1 MTVVTEYH
9 IARVTSVADDEGS
22 TGRFK
27 VACVGILGDD
37 VTEIGQFVEPRL
49 PWGSFLI
56 PDVGDLVEISCT
68 SGAHSD
74 ESFQQSSID
83 NLELRWHGVR
93 YYTADANFPVPINT
107 NFTDT
112 SYGKRRGIATPLGH
126 VLFFDDTADAQQI
139 SIIWSKKLD
148 SDPATEQSRLD
159 FLKDGSIKFSV
170 LDGHTFHYQKDKV
183 VVSIAGGLTLTLE
196 GKDADA
202 KLKLGDGAV
211 HVAIVEH
218 LETLYGQLK
227 SYIENALVNTAMG
240 PSATI
245 LATMGPAPAWDPNIN
260 STHVSIP
267 DV

>member
-9 IARVTSVADDEGS
+9 IARVTSIADDEGS

-27 VACVGILGDD
+27 VACIGILGDD

-83 NLELRWHGVR
+83 ALELRWHGVR
-93 YYTADANFPVPINT
+93 YYTADANFPVPINV

-126 VLFFDDTADAQQI
+126 VLFFDDTPDAQQI
-139 SIIWSKKLD
+139 SIIWSKKKD
-148 SDPATEQSRLD
+148 SAAAEQNRLD
-159 FLKDGSIKFSV
+159 FLKDGSIKFGI
-170 LDGHTFHYQKDKV
+170 L
-183 VVSIAGGLTLTLE
+183 GGAAFAME

-202 KLKLGDGAV
+202 LAKFGDGAA
-211 HVAIVEH
+211 HVAVVEH
-218 LETLYGQLK
+218 LETLYADLK
-227 SYIENALVNTAMG
+227 SYIENAFVNTAMG

-245 LATMGPAPAWDPNIN
+245 LATMGPAPAWDPKIN

-267 DV
+267 DE